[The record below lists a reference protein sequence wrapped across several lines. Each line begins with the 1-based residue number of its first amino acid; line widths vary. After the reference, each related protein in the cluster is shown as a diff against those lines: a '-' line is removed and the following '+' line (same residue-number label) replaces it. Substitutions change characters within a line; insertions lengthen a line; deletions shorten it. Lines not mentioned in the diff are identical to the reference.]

1 MINTISSL
9 IIPVLVLFVIIYGLI
24 KKTNIYDVFVDGA
37 GESFDLVLTMFPCLL
52 GMIFGINIFLKSDK
66 DDSRTS
72 RYFTL

>member
-52 GMIFGINIFLKSDK
+52 GMYLE
-66 DDSRTS
+66 
-72 RYFTL
+72 